1 LLAPLAA
8 LVREVDQWL
17 EARLAQKGR
26 VYDRNQSLFRFADRD
41 LNDSAAHLDAQ
52 AETTDHRVSIAKDVS
67 VLRIDHISTQSSL
80 PGVWRGQHL
89 KTVIVGVEINRCWV
103 RQRTN
108 MKNIKFVVKIN
119 RGGTRAPQYV
129 QRMDSTP
136 MQMTTNRKLALVMGR
151 FTAEDAIQSLQ
162 NSRCVPELES
172 VRVSA

>member
-1 LLAPLAA
+1 
-8 LVREVDQWL
+8 
-17 EARLAQKGR
+17 
-26 VYDRNQSLFRFADRD
+26 
-41 LNDSAAHLDAQ
+41 
-52 AETTDHRVSIAKDVS
+52 
-67 VLRIDHISTQSSL
+67 
-80 PGVWRGQHL
+80 
-89 KTVIVGVEINRCWV
+89 
-103 RQRTN
+103 

-162 NSRCVPELES
+162 NSRCIPELES